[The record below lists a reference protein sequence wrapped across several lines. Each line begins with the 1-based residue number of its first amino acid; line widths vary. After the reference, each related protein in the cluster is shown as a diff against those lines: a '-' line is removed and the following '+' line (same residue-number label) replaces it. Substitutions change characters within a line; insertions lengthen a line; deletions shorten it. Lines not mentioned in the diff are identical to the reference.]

1 MNTWTTCCRGRRTL
15 SAVYVTLM
23 PGSGGSPVRVR
34 GPKGWSVRWP
44 MAGRVRDLVLAPRSK
59 RLDAEALAREVGE
72 AILSAQ
78 RDAERQAQAI
88 MDEVDA
94 KLAALPKALDA
105 EFVQERIEQVSREID
120 AAIDV
125 AM

>member
-1 MNTWTTCCRGRRTL
+1 
-15 SAVYVTLM
+15 
-23 PGSGGSPVRVR
+23 
-34 GPKGWSVRWP
+34 